1 MYASI
6 PSENLFVIMLL
17 STSLQ
22 GMFYSCA
29 NNIAAGNNGNHS
41 REKERTKVLK
51 E

>member
-6 PSENLFVIMLL
+6 PSENLFATNVL
-17 STSLQ
+17 
-22 GMFYSCA
+22 FSCA
-29 NNIAAGNNGNHS
+29 NNIAAGNNGNQS